1 MHPEDY
7 VFDGKNA
14 VQNVLEIL
22 KSCMDY
28 DNKFDNHYSI
38 KYDGAPAIV
47 FGTDVNNGRFFVGT
61 KSVFN
66 KGIKKICYTND
77 CIDYYYSGTGG
88 GGITVKDNLC
98 HILKQCLKYLPRV
111 SGIYQGDFI
120 GFGDRETTEFTPNTI
135 TYKFDNPPSQNIIM
149 AIHTMYIGDEFDVM
163 VALPDSGIMLPT
175 NEGKVLFLNT
185 IAEQNT
191 DDRVFQHAF
200 RYTYSAIIDTLEIIY
215 EFPKFRTKAA
225 KARVLKLINSYI
237 RDGRILNAEDLAK
250 ETGIDCRIF
259 ELYVMIT
266 QLKEIVMNRFKCA
279 EGYNTNVRAYLSNKE
294 IDYEGIVVSH
304 VNHWQRIVLKLVKRY
319 EFSRYNFT
327 SSRFAKTN
335 DGTVDKVAQQMLKAV

>member
-1 MHPEDY
+1 MHPEDC
-7 VFDGKNA
+7 VFDGKKS
-14 VQNVLEIL
+14 VQTILEIL
-22 KSCMDY
+22 KSCMDH
-28 DNKFDNHYSI
+28 DNKFENDYSI

-77 CIDYYYSGTGG
+77 CIDYYYSD
-88 GGITVKDNLC
+88 KSDLN

-111 SGIYQGDFI
+111 SGVYQGDFI
-120 GFGDRETTEFTPNTI
+120 GFGDSQTTEFTPNAI

-149 AIHTMYIGDEFDVM
+149 AVHTKYLGDEFDIM
-163 VALPDSGIMLPT
+163 QSFPNSGVALPT

-185 IAEQNT
+185 IAEQTT
-191 DDRVFQHAF
+191 DDRIFQNAF
-200 RYTYSAIIDTLEIIY
+200 AYTYSAIIDTLEIIY

-237 RDGRILNAEDLAK
+237 RDGRVLNAEDLAK
-250 ETGIDCRIF
+250 ETGIDFRIF

-279 EGYNTNVRAYLSNKE
+279 EGYNTNPRAYLSNKE
-294 IDYEGIVVSH
+294 IECEGIVVSH
-304 VNHWQRIVLKLVKRY
+304 VNHWNRIVIKLVQRY
-319 EFSRYNFT
+319 IFSNANFNNPK
-327 SSRFAKTN
+327 FA
-335 DGTVDKVAQQMLKAV
+335 VV

>member
-1 MHPEDY
+1 MKNLHIMHPEDY

-22 KSCMDY
+22 KSCMDH
-28 DNKFDNHYSI
+28 DNKFENHYSI

-77 CIDYYYSGTGG
+77 CIDYYYSEQAYLNT
-88 GGITVKDNLC
+88 
-98 HILKQCLKYLPRV
+98 ILKQCLKYLPRV

-120 GFGDRETTEFTPNTI
+120 GFGDRKTTEFTPNTI
-135 TYKFDNPPSQNIIM
+135 TYKFDNAPYQNIIM
-149 AIHTMYIGDEFDVM
+149 AIHTMYIGDEFDIM
-163 VALPDSGIMLPT
+163 EALPNSGVVLPD

-185 IAEQNT
+185 IAEQTT
-191 DDRVFQHAF
+191 DDRIFQHAF
-200 RYTYSAIIDTLEIIY
+200 NYVYTAIIDQLEIIY

-225 KARVLKLINSYI
+225 KARVLKLINSKI
-237 RDGRILNAEDLAK
+237 RANDILNAEELAK
-250 ETGIDCRIF
+250 ETGIDFRIF
-259 ELYVMIT
+259 ELYSMIT

-294 IDYEGIVVSH
+294 IECEGIVVNH
-304 VNHWQRIVLKLVKRY
+304 INHWQRIVLKLVKRY

-335 DGTVDKVAQQMLKAV
+335 DGTVDKVAQQMLKLV

>member
-28 DNKFDNHYSI
+28 DNKFENTYSI

-77 CIDYYYSGTGG
+77 CIDYYYSEQT
-88 GGITVKDNLC
+88 DLNN
-98 HILKQCLKYLPRV
+98 ILKQCLKYLPRV
-111 SGIYQGDFI
+111 SGVYQGDFI
-120 GFGDRETTEFTPNTI
+120 GVGDSQTTEFTPNTI
-135 TYKFDNPPSQNIIM
+135 TYKFDNPPSQNIIL
-149 AIHTMYIGDEFDVM
+149 AVHTTYLGDEFDIM
-163 VALPDSGIMLPT
+163 EAFPNSGITLP
-175 NEGKVLFLNT
+175 NNDGKVLFLNT
-185 IAEQNT
+185 IAEQTT
-191 DDRVFQHAF
+191 DDRIFQNAF
-200 RYTYSAIIDTLEIIY
+200 AFTYTAIIDTLEIIY
-215 EFPKFRTKAA
+215 EFPTFKTKAA
-225 KARVLKLINSYI
+225 KARVLKLINSKI
-237 RDGRILNAEDLAK
+237 RANDVLIPEDLAR

-279 EGYNTNVRAYLSNKE
+279 EGYNTTPRAFLSNKE
-294 IDYEGIVVSH
+294 IECEGIVVSH
-304 VNHWQRIVLKLVKRY
+304 VNHWSRIVIKLVQRY
-319 EFSRYNFT
+319 IFSNANFNNPK
-327 SSRFAKTN
+327 FA
-335 DGTVDKVAQQMLKAV
+335 VV

>member
-7 VFDGKNA
+7 VFDGKDA
-14 VQNVLEIL
+14 VKNVLEIL
-22 KSCMDY
+22 RSCMDY
-28 DNKFDNHYSI
+28 DNKFENHYSI

-111 SGIYQGDFI
+111 SGVYQGDFI
-120 GFGDRETTEFTPNTI
+120 GFGDSQTTEFTPNTI
-135 TYKFDNPPSQNIIM
+135 TYKFDTPPAANIIM
-149 AIHTMYIGDEFDVM
+149 AVHTKYLGDEFDIM
-163 VALPDSGIMLPT
+163 EAFPNSGITLPT

-185 IAEQNT
+185 IAEQTT
-191 DDRVFQHAF
+191 DDRIFQNAF
-200 RYTYSAIIDTLEIIY
+200 AYTYSAIIDTLEIIY
-215 EFPKFRTKAA
+215 EFPTFKTKAA
-225 KARVLKLINSYI
+225 KARVLKLINSKI
-237 RDGRILNAEDLAK
+237 RANDVLIPEDLAR

-279 EGYNTNVRAYLSNKE
+279 EGYFPSVRAYLSNKE
-294 IDYEGIVVSH
+294 IECEGIVVSH
-304 VNHWQRIVLKLVKRY
+304 VNHWSRIVIKLVQRY

-327 SSRFAKTN
+327 SSRFVTQKE
-335 DGTVDKVAQQMLKAV
+335 VVV

>member
-7 VFDGKNA
+7 VFDGKKS
-14 VQNVLEIL
+14 VQTILEIL

-77 CIDYYYSGTGG
+77 CIDYYYSEQAYL
-88 GGITVKDNLC
+88 N

-111 SGIYQGDFI
+111 SGVYQGDFI
-120 GFGDRETTEFTPNTI
+120 GECNTAGNNLGCKIFTPNTI
-135 TYKFDNPPSQNIIM
+135 TYKFDTPPAANIIL
-149 AIHTMYIGDEFDVM
+149 AVHTKYLGDEFDIM
-163 VALPDSGIMLPT
+163 EAFPNSGITLP
-175 NEGKVLFLNT
+175 NNDGKVLFLNT
-185 IAEQNT
+185 IAEQTT
-191 DDRVFQHAF
+191 DDRIFQHAF
-200 RYTYSAIIDTLEIIY
+200 RYTYSAIIDTLEILY
-215 EFPKFRTKAA
+215 EFPTFKTKAA
-225 KARVLKLINSYI
+225 KARV
-237 RDGRILNAEDLAK
+237 LNAEDLAK
-250 ETGIDCRIF
+250 ETNIDFRIF

-279 EGYNTNVRAYLSNKE
+279 EGYNTTPRAFLSNKE
-294 IDYEGIVVSH
+294 IECEGIVVSH
-304 VNHWQRIVLKLVKRY
+304 VNHWSRIVIKLVQRY
-319 EFSRYNFT
+319 TFSNANFNNPK
-327 SSRFAKTN
+327 FA
-335 DGTVDKVAQQMLKAV
+335 VV

>member
-1 MHPEDY
+1 MKNLHIMHPEDY

-77 CIDYYYSGTGG
+77 CIDYYYPEQTHLN
-88 GGITVKDNLC
+88 T
-98 HILKQCLKYLPRV
+98 ILKQCLKYLPRV

-120 GFGDRETTEFTPNTI
+120 GFGDRKTTEFTPNAI
-135 TYKFDNPPSQNIIM
+135 TYKFDNAPFQNIIM
-149 AIHTMYIGDEFDVM
+149 AIHTMYIGDEFDIM

-175 NEGKVLFLNT
+175 NEGKVLFLNP
-185 IAEQNT
+185 IAEQTT
-191 DDRVFQHAF
+191 DDRIFQHAF
-200 RYTYSAIIDTLEIIY
+200 RYTYSAIIDQLEIIY

-225 KARVLKLINSYI
+225 KARVLKLINS
-237 RDGRILNAEDLAK
+237 RGS
-250 ETGIDCRIF
+250 C
-259 ELYVMIT
+259 
-266 QLKEIVMNRFKCA
+266 
-279 EGYNTNVRAYLSNKE
+279 
-294 IDYEGIVVSH
+294 
-304 VNHWQRIVLKLVKRY
+304 
-319 EFSRYNFT
+319 
-327 SSRFAKTN
+327 
-335 DGTVDKVAQQMLKAV
+335 

>member
-1 MHPEDY
+1 MKNIHIMHPEDY
-7 VFDGKNA
+7 VFDGKKS

-22 KSCMDY
+22 KSCMDH
-28 DNKFDNHYSI
+28 DNKFENHYSI

-77 CIDYYYSGTGG
+77 CIDYYYPEQTHLN
-88 GGITVKDNLC
+88 T
-98 HILKQCLKYLPRV
+98 ILKQCLKYLPRV
-111 SGIYQGDFI
+111 SGVYQGDFI
-120 GFGDRETTEFTPNTI
+120 GFGDRKTTEFTPNAI

-149 AIHTMYIGDEFDVM
+149 AVHTMYIGDEFDIM
-163 VALPDSGIMLPT
+163 ISLPESGVMLPT

-191 DDRVFQHAF
+191 DDRIFQNAF
-200 RYTYSAIIDTLEIIY
+200 AYTYAAIIDTLEIIY

-225 KARVLKLINSYI
+225 KARVLKLINSKI
-237 RDGRILNAEDLAK
+237 RANEVLNAEELAK

-279 EGYNTNVRAYLSNKE
+279 EGYTTNVRAYLSNNE

-304 VNHWQRIVLKLVKRY
+304 INHWQRIVLKLVKRY

>member
-1 MHPEDY
+1 MHPEDC
-7 VFDGKNA
+7 VFDGKKS
-14 VQNVLEIL
+14 VKTILEIL

-28 DNKFDNHYSI
+28 DNKFENHYSI

-77 CIDYYYSGTGG
+77 CIDYYYSEQAHLNT
-88 GGITVKDNLC
+88 
-98 HILKQCLKYLPRV
+98 ILKQCLKYLPRV
-111 SGIYQGDFI
+111 SGVFQGDFI
-120 GFGDRETTEFTPNTI
+120 GVGDSQTTEFTPNTI
-135 TYKFDNPPSQNIIM
+135 TYKFDTPPVANIIM
-149 AIHTMYIGDEFDVM
+149 AVHTKYLGDEFDIM
-163 VALPDSGIMLPT
+163 EAFPNSGITLPT

-185 IAEQNT
+185 IAEQTT
-191 DDRVFQHAF
+191 DDRIFQNAF
-200 RYTYSAIIDTLEIIY
+200 AYTYSAIIDTLEIIY

-237 RDGRILNAEDLAK
+237 RDGRVINAEDLAK
-250 ETGIDCRIF
+250 ETGIDFRIF

-279 EGYNTNVRAYLSNKE
+279 EGYNTTPRAFLSNKE
-294 IDYEGIVVSH
+294 IECEGIVVSH
-304 VNHWQRIVLKLVKRY
+304 VNHWQRIVIKLVQRY

-327 SSRFAKTN
+327 SSRFRKTN
-335 DGTVDKVAQQMLKAV
+335 DVPVDKVAQQMLKAV

>member
-1 MHPEDY
+1 
-7 VFDGKNA
+7 
-14 VQNVLEIL
+14 
-22 KSCMDY
+22 
-28 DNKFDNHYSI
+28 
-38 KYDGAPAIV
+38 V

-77 CIDYYYSGTGG
+77 CIDYYYSD
-88 GGITVKDNLC
+88 KSDLN

-135 TYKFDNPPSQNIIM
+135 TYKFENAPFQNIIM
-149 AIHTMYIGDEFDVM
+149 AIHTMYIGDEFDIM
-163 VALPDSGIMLPT
+163 EALPDSGIILPT
-175 NEGKVLFLNT
+175 NEGKVLFVNT
-185 IAEQNT
+185 IAEQIT
-191 DDRVFQHAF
+191 DDRIFQNAF
-200 RYTYSAIIDTLEIIY
+200 AYTYSAIIDTLEIIY

-237 RDGRILNAEDLAK
+237 RDGRVLNAEDLAK
-250 ETGIDCRIF
+250 ETNIDFRIF

-279 EGYNTNVRAYLSNKE
+279 EGYNTTPRAFLSNKE
-294 IDYEGIVVSH
+294 IECEGIVVSH
-304 VNHWQRIVLKLVKRY
+304 VNHWSRIVIKLVQRY
-319 EFSRYNFT
+319 TFSNANFNNPK
-327 SSRFAKTN
+327 FA
-335 DGTVDKVAQQMLKAV
+335 VV

>member
-1 MHPEDY
+1 MKNLHIMHPEDY
-7 VFDGKNA
+7 VFDGKKS
-14 VQNVLEIL
+14 VKTILEIL

-28 DNKFDNHYSI
+28 DNKFENHYSI

-77 CIDYYYSGTGG
+77 CIDYYYSDK
-88 GGITVKDNLC
+88 KDLN

-120 GFGDRETTEFTPNTI
+120 GECNTAGNNLGCKIFTPNTI
-135 TYKFDNPPSQNIIM
+135 TYKFDTAPTANIIL
-149 AIHTMYIGDEFDVM
+149 AVHTMYIGDEFDVM

-185 IAEQNT
+185 IAEQTT
-191 DDRVFQHAF
+191 DDRIFQNAF
-200 RYTYSAIIDTLEIIY
+200 AYTYSAIIDTLEIIY

-237 RDGRILNAEDLAK
+237 RDGRVINAEDLAK

-279 EGYNTNVRAYLSNKE
+279 EGYNTTPRAFLSNKE
-294 IDYEGIVVSH
+294 IECEGIVVSH
-304 VNHWQRIVLKLVKRY
+304 VNHWSRIVIKLVQRY
-319 EFSRYNFT
+319 TFSNANFNNPK
-327 SSRFAKTN
+327 FA
-335 DGTVDKVAQQMLKAV
+335 VV

>member
-7 VFDGKNA
+7 VFDGKDA
-14 VQNVLEIL
+14 VKNVLEIL
-22 KSCMDY
+22 KSCMDH
-28 DNKFDNHYSI
+28 DNKFENHYSI

-77 CIDYYYSGTGG
+77 CIDYYYPEQTHL
-88 GGITVKDNLC
+88 N

-149 AIHTMYIGDEFDVM
+149 AVHTMYIGDEFDVM
-163 VALPDSGIMLPT
+163 VALPESGVMLPT

-185 IAEQNT
+185 IAEQTT
-191 DDRVFQHAF
+191 DDRIFQHAF
-200 RYTYSAIIDTLEIIY
+200 NYVYTAIIDQLEIIY

-225 KARVLKLINSYI
+225 KARVLKLINSKI
-237 RDGRILNAEDLAK
+237 RANDILNAEELAK
-250 ETGIDCRIF
+250 ETGIDFRIF
-259 ELYVMIT
+259 ELYSMIT

-294 IDYEGIVVSH
+294 IECEGIVVSH
-304 VNHWQRIVLKLVKRY
+304 INHWSRIVIKLVRRY

-335 DGTVDKVAQQMLKAV
+335 DETVHKVAQQMLKAV

>member
-1 MHPEDY
+1 MKNLHIMHPEDC
-7 VFDGKNA
+7 VFDGKKS
-14 VQNVLEIL
+14 VQTILEIL
-22 KSCMDY
+22 KSCMDH
-28 DNKFDNHYSI
+28 DNKFENDYSI

-77 CIDYYYSGTGG
+77 CIDYYYSEQAYLNT
-88 GGITVKDNLC
+88 
-98 HILKQCLKYLPRV
+98 ILKQCLKYLPRV
-111 SGIYQGDFI
+111 SGVYQGDFI
-120 GFGDRETTEFTPNTI
+120 GVGDSETTAFTPNAI

-149 AIHTMYIGDEFDVM
+149 AVHTMYLGDEFDILE
-163 VALPDSGIMLPT
+163 AFPNKHFLHS

-185 IAEQNT
+185 IAEQTT
-191 DDRVFQHAF
+191 DDRIFQHAF
-200 RYTYSAIIDTLEIIY
+200 RYTYAAIIDQLEILY

-225 KARVLKLINSYI
+225 KARVLKLINSKI
-237 RDGRILNAEDLAK
+237 RANDVLIPEDLAK

-279 EGYNTNVRAYLSNKE
+279 EGYFPSVRAYLSNKE
-294 IDYEGIVVSH
+294 IECEGIVVSH
-304 VNHWQRIVLKLVKRY
+304 VNHWSRIVIKLVQRY

-327 SSRFAKTN
+327 SSRFVTQKE
-335 DGTVDKVAQQMLKAV
+335 VVV

>member
-1 MHPEDY
+1 MHPEDC
-7 VFDGKNA
+7 VFDGKKS
-14 VQNVLEIL
+14 VKTILEIL

-28 DNKFDNHYSI
+28 DNKFENNYSI

-77 CIDYYYSGTGG
+77 CIDYYYSEQTHLN
-88 GGITVKDNLC
+88 T
-98 HILKQCLKYLPRV
+98 ILKQCLKYLPRV
-111 SGIYQGDFI
+111 SGVYQGDFI
-120 GFGDRETTEFTPNTI
+120 GFGDSETTAFTPNAI
-135 TYKFDNPPSQNIIM
+135 TYKFDNPPTQNIIM
-149 AIHTMYIGDEFDVM
+149 AVHTTYLGDEFDIM
-163 VALPDSGIMLPT
+163 EAFPNSGITLP
-175 NEGKVLFLNT
+175 NNDGKVLFLNT

-191 DDRVFQHAF
+191 DDRIFQNAF
-200 RYTYSAIIDTLEIIY
+200 AYTYTAIIDTLEIIY

-225 KARVLKLINSYI
+225 KARVLKLINSKI
-237 RDGRILNAEDLAK
+237 RANDVLNAEELAK

-279 EGYNTNVRAYLSNKE
+279 EGYNTNVRAYLSNSE

-335 DGTVDKVAQQMLKAV
+335 DGTVDKVAQQMLKLV

>member
-1 MHPEDY
+1 MHPEDC
-7 VFDGKNA
+7 VFDGKKS
-14 VQNVLEIL
+14 VQTILEIL
-22 KSCMDY
+22 KSCMDH
-28 DNKFDNHYSI
+28 DNKFENDYSI

-77 CIDYYYSGTGG
+77 CIDYYYSEQTHL
-88 GGITVKDNLC
+88 N

-185 IAEQNT
+185 IAEQTT
-191 DDRVFQHAF
+191 DDRIFQNAF
-200 RYTYSAIIDTLEIIY
+200 AYTYSAIIDTLEIIY
-215 EFPKFRTKAA
+215 EFPTFKTKAA

-237 RDGRILNAEDLAK
+237 RDGRVLNAEDLAR

-279 EGYNTNVRAYLSNKE
+279 EGYNTTPRAFLSNKE
-294 IDYEGIVVSH
+294 IECEGIVVSH
-304 VNHWQRIVLKLVKRY
+304 VNHWSRIVIKLVQRY
-319 EFSRYNFT
+319 TFSNANFNNPK
-327 SSRFAKTN
+327 FA
-335 DGTVDKVAQQMLKAV
+335 VV

>member
-1 MHPEDY
+1 M
-7 VFDGKNA
+7 
-14 VQNVLEIL
+14 
-22 KSCMDY
+22 
-28 DNKFDNHYSI
+28 
-38 KYDGAPAIV
+38 

-77 CIDYYYSGTGG
+77 CIDYYYSEQTHL
-88 GGITVKDNLC
+88 N

-111 SGIYQGDFI
+111 SGVYQGDFI
-120 GFGDRETTEFTPNTI
+120 GECNTAGNNLGCKIFTPNAI
-135 TYKFDNPPSQNIIM
+135 TYKFDTPPAANIIL
-149 AIHTMYIGDEFDVM
+149 AVHTMYLGDEFD
-163 VALPDSGIMLPT
+163 IMEAFPNKHFLHS

-185 IAEQNT
+185 IAEQTT

-200 RYTYSAIIDTLEIIY
+200 RYTYSAIIDQLEIIY
-215 EFPKFRTKAA
+215 EFPKFKTKAA
-225 KARVLKLINSYI
+225 KARVLKLINSKI
-237 RDGRILNAEDLAK
+237 RANDVLIPEDLAR

-279 EGYNTNVRAYLSNKE
+279 EGYFPSVRAYLSNKE
-294 IDYEGIVVSH
+294 IECEGIVVSH
-304 VNHWQRIVLKLVKRY
+304 VNHWSRIVIKLVQRY

-327 SSRFAKTN
+327 SSRFVTQKE
-335 DGTVDKVAQQMLKAV
+335 VVV

>member
-7 VFDGKNA
+7 VFDGKDA
-14 VQNVLEIL
+14 VKNVLEIL
-22 KSCMDY
+22 RSCMDY

-77 CIDYYYSGTGG
+77 CIDYYYSDK
-88 GGITVKDNLC
+88 KDLN

-111 SGIYQGDFI
+111 SGVYQGDFI

-135 TYKFDNPPSQNIIM
+135 TYKFDNPPFQNIIM
-149 AIHTMYIGDEFDVM
+149 AIHTMYIGDEFDIM
-163 VALPDSGIMLPT
+163 EALPDSGIMLPT

-185 IAEQNT
+185 IAEQTT
-191 DDRVFQHAF
+191 DDRIFQHAF

-237 RDGRILNAEDLAK
+237 RDGRVLNAEDLAR

-279 EGYNTNVRAYLSNKE
+279 EGYNTTPRAFLSNKE
-294 IDYEGIVVSH
+294 IECEGIVVNH
-304 VNHWQRIVLKLVKRY
+304 INHWQRIVIKLVQRY
-319 EFSRYNFT
+319 TFSRYNFT
-327 SSRFAKTN
+327 SSRFRKTN
-335 DGTVDKVAQQMLKAV
+335 DGTVDKVAQQMLKVV

>member
-7 VFDGKNA
+7 VFDGKKS
-14 VQNVLEIL
+14 VQTILEIL

-28 DNKFDNHYSI
+28 DNKFENHYSI

-77 CIDYYYSGTGG
+77 CIDYYYPEQTHLN
-88 GGITVKDNLC
+88 T
-98 HILKQCLKYLPRV
+98 ILKQCLKYLPRV

-120 GFGDRETTEFTPNTI
+120 GECNTAGNNLGCKIFTPNTI
-135 TYKFDNPPSQNIIM
+135 TYKFDTPPAANIIL
-149 AIHTMYIGDEFDVM
+149 AVHTKYLGDEFDIM
-163 VALPDSGIMLPT
+163 EAFPNSGITLPT

-185 IAEQNT
+185 IAEQIT
-191 DDRVFQHAF
+191 DDRIFQNAF
-200 RYTYSAIIDTLEIIY
+200 AYTYSAIIDTLEIIY

-225 KARVLKLINSYI
+225 KARVLKLINSKI
-237 RDGRILNAEDLAK
+237 RANDVLIPEDLAK

-279 EGYNTNVRAYLSNKE
+279 EGYNTTPRAFLSNKE
-294 IDYEGIVVSH
+294 IECEGIVVSH
-304 VNHWQRIVLKLVKRY
+304 VNHWSRIVIKLVQRY
-319 EFSRYNFT
+319 TFSNANFNNPK
-327 SSRFAKTN
+327 FA
-335 DGTVDKVAQQMLKAV
+335 VV

>member
-22 KSCMDY
+22 KSCMDH
-28 DNKFDNHYSI
+28 DNKFENTYSI

-77 CIDYYYSGTGG
+77 CIDYYYSEQTHLN
-88 GGITVKDNLC
+88 T
-98 HILKQCLKYLPRV
+98 ILKQCLKYLPRV
-111 SGIYQGDFI
+111 SGVYQGDFI
-120 GFGDRETTEFTPNTI
+120 GFGDSQTTAFTPNAI
-135 TYKFDNPPSQNIIM
+135 TYKFDNPPTQNIIM
-149 AIHTMYIGDEFDVM
+149 AVHTSYLGDEFDIM
-163 VALPDSGIMLPT
+163 EAFPNSGITLP
-175 NEGKVLFLNT
+175 NNDGKVLFLNT

-191 DDRVFQHAF
+191 DDRIFQNAF
-200 RYTYSAIIDTLEIIY
+200 AFTYTAIIDQLEIIY

-225 KARVLKLINSYI
+225 KARVLKLINSKI
-237 RDGRILNAEDLAK
+237 RANEVLNAEELAK

-279 EGYNTNVRAYLSNKE
+279 EGYNTNVQAYLSNSE

-304 VNHWQRIVLKLVKRY
+304 VNHWSRIVIKLVKRY

-335 DGTVDKVAQQMLKAV
+335 DGTVDKVAQQMLKLV

>member
-1 MHPEDY
+1 MHPEDCI
-7 VFDGKNA
+7 FDGKKS
-14 VQNVLEIL
+14 VQTILEIL

-77 CIDYYYSGTGG
+77 CIDYYYSEQT
-88 GGITVKDNLC
+88 DLN

-111 SGIYQGDFI
+111 SGVYQGDFI
-120 GFGDRETTEFTPNTI
+120 GECNTAGNNLGCKIFTPNTI
-135 TYKFDNPPSQNIIM
+135 TYKFDTPPAANIIL
-149 AIHTMYIGDEFDVM
+149 AVHTKYLGDEFDIM
-163 VALPDSGIMLPT
+163 EAFPNSGITLP
-175 NEGKVLFLNT
+175 NNDGKVLFLNT
-185 IAEQNT
+185 IAEQTT
-191 DDRVFQHAF
+191 DDRIFQHAF
-200 RYTYSAIIDTLEIIY
+200 RYTYAAIIDQLEIIY

-225 KARVLKLINSYI
+225 KARVLKLINSKI
-237 RDGRILNAEDLAK
+237 RANDVLIPEDLAR

-279 EGYNTNVRAYLSNKE
+279 EGYFPNVRAYLSNKE
-294 IDYEGIVVSH
+294 IECEGIVVSH
-304 VNHWQRIVLKLVKRY
+304 VNHWSRIVIKLVQRY

-327 SSRFAKTN
+327 SSRFVTQKE
-335 DGTVDKVAQQMLKAV
+335 VVV

>member
-7 VFDGKNA
+7 VFDGKKS
-14 VQNVLEIL
+14 VQTILEIL

-77 CIDYYYSGTGG
+77 CIDYYYSD
-88 GGITVKDNLC
+88 KSDLN

-111 SGIYQGDFI
+111 SGVYQGDFI
-120 GFGDRETTEFTPNTI
+120 GESNTAGNNLGCKIFTPNAI
-135 TYKFDNPPSQNIIM
+135 TYKFDTPPAANIIL
-149 AIHTMYIGDEFDVM
+149 AVHTKYLGDEFDIM
-163 VALPDSGIMLPT
+163 EAFPNSGITLPT

-185 IAEQNT
+185 IAEQTT
-191 DDRVFQHAF
+191 DDRIFQHAF
-200 RYTYSAIIDTLEIIY
+200 RYTYAAIIDQLEIIY

-225 KARVLKLINSYI
+225 KARVLKLINSKI
-237 RDGRILNAEDLAK
+237 RANDVLIPEDLAR

-279 EGYNTNVRAYLSNKE
+279 EGYNTNPRAYLSNKE
-294 IDYEGIVVSH
+294 IECEGIVVSH
-304 VNHWQRIVLKLVKRY
+304 VNHWQRIVLKLVRRY

-327 SSRFAKTN
+327 SSRFVSQKE
-335 DGTVDKVAQQMLKAV
+335 VVV